1 MTVRE
6 QVVLDLEALN
16 AGELEYAARLIG
28 SLRSRPSGA
37 RAPSFDPAVYGP
49 LYREFEAE
57 DRKLAEDG
65 MADYEKGLRAEDG
78 E

>member
-1 MTVRE
+1 MTIRE
-6 QVVLDLEALN
+6 QVVLDIEALN

-28 SLRSRPSGA
+28 SLRSRPAGV
-37 RAPSFDPAVYGP
+37 RTPSFDPAVYGP

-57 DRKLAEDG
+57 DRDLAENG
-65 MADYEKGLRAEDG
+65 MAEYEKGLRAEDG